1 MASERHIVDPSS
13 GEVVAVP
20 EEQFDAALSQGYK
33 PATEQQSQQ
42 FMALDAAKSEPVLG
56 RAKAYAE
63 MTARFINPADIAQG
77 VLRLAAHPAETAG
90 AVQKLIGEGVGK
102 LGFEEAS
109 RKMIAQGERDI
120 AAPLPSFAPG
130 QEVLERAGR
139 LLEPLTTTG
148 IETGLG
154 ISTPEAI
161 RAREEAFPEAGWAA
175 LGLTL
180 AGGRLAKMP
189 LSSASRLARAAEAT
203 AEAEALTGAARQ
215 VSPLR
220 IDNAQAYTEGIRLQ
234 TQALKAT
241 QRAQELTDKAVSSA
255 VKSTPGAERLLRRI
269 ESLRETAG
277 ELTAPSL
284 VSRVSPAAAI
294 SEATETGVRSLVD
307 AAPALRSAPAVVKD
321 IIAKG
326 ISSGVGSAVDAPFYA
341 LGQVANEDIL
351 GDHKLTSE
359 QILASMLQAAKETA
373 VIGGVLGA
381 APHALHGSV
390 QAVEKSVNGLRSALN
405 LDQRMPRVAALLSG
419 ASEEAALTAYQNRQR
434 VLEGENVADLIEQAM
449 PPAPE
454 APIAPVLTAKPIVR
468 EAPLPPKLVEPEP
481 LPPLIEPVAPT
492 MLERP
497 TFVPSPRVPAVVAPE
512 LTQAQINKASNRF
525 ADGLRET
532 VANVRS
538 LMKESNALIRP
549 ADVSRT
555 VDRIYFERAETAKQ
569 AYLDSIGGRATT
581 PEHLKQL
588 EAIPK
593 EVNLTAKNEIIRLR
607 DFTKKQIE
615 DTLDTLPAARPT
627 RQIAIMEN
635 IVEDLDEVLK
645 KSLSPGEWNR
655 AAALA
660 KRRAYEASRKTAT
673 TQEEQAGRRLAR
685 IVGGEFRSSL
695 ENSTQWGEAA
705 VQEAAH
711 NAALTNLSDSL
722 DNIEQ
727 RFFKSGPRTFR
738 GVTKDVDSAKA
749 LKFTNGLISI
759 ESGAPTLDNASSRE
773 SLSVLRNF
781 FDHIDAY
788 RERVNEAALRAEY
801 SNTGG
806 IDNVAREAASLRKA
820 YAEAEIEAVRQA
832 NNELAE
838 QAFAAAKRE
847 RAQLVEER
855 RSADEIRKA
864 EIDVEIERIDT
875 ENLARKTQYKL
886 EKEEYKAEVKRR
898 AEQFEQAKV
907 ERKQL
912 IERLSTADKRE
923 AAEISERIKKIDEEN
938 KALLSDYKSQ
948 LAEFENAINARRRQ
962 AEEQARLLRSGAP
975 EALSDALSYGGA
987 YAITTAAHAAGAGI
1001 PVVAGLKMLQRA
1013 GNVERAYKTLAW
1025 MERAARKTERMAHDA
1040 ADAMVTGERPA
1051 LGLPVAVR
1059 TIQEERRQFESNAK
1073 QVATMMADPDEM
1085 QKHVDDV
1092 PEGLEEVGPKTA
1104 QSMKMTRSTA
1114 VAVVA
1119 SKLPQPPPG
1128 LPPYERA
1135 NWKATDHQMREFNRT
1150 YEAATN
1156 PVSVMADMANGTVT
1170 QDQLGVMRSV
1180 YPMLY
1185 QSMQQRALKTLR
1197 EKKSLSASRRRL
1209 LSVVFGI
1216 NVDSQTDPSIVLPA
1230 QQAYAPAPTEQK
1242 SQQMPVS
1249 RAKALNVSGR
1259 SQQETAAWREAQ
1271 TGIGAWNRQNR

>member
-1 MASERHIVDPSS
+1 MTMAGERHIVDPDT
-13 GEVVAVP
+13 GKVGAVP
-20 EEQFDAALSQGYK
+20 EEQFDAALAQGYK

-63 MTARFINPADIAQG
+63 MTARFLNPVDIAQG
-77 VLRLAAHPAETAG
+77 ALRLAAHPAETAG

-189 LSSASRLARAAEAT
+189 LSSASKLARAAEAT
-203 AEAEALTGAARQ
+203 AEAETLTGAARQ

-241 QRAQELTDKAVSSA
+241 QRAQQLADKATASA

-294 SEATETGVRSLVD
+294 SEATEAGVRSLVD

-326 ISSGVGSAVDAPFYA
+326 IASGVGSAIDAPFYT

-359 QILASMLQAAKETA
+359 QILAAMMHGAKETA
-373 VIGGVLGA
+373 IIGGVLGA

-390 QAVEKSVNGLRSALN
+390 QAVEKSVNGLRSTLN

-434 VLEGENVADLIEQAM
+434 VLEGENVADLIEQTLPLTATA
-449 PPAPE
+449 PAP
-454 APIAPVLTAKPIVR
+454 V
-468 EAPLPPKLVEPEP
+468 PEHR
-481 LPPLIEPVAPT
+481 PLI
-492 MLERP
+492 L
-497 TFVPSPRVPAVVAPE
+497 SK
-512 LTQAQINKASNRF
+512 TQVNKASNRF
-525 ADGLRET
+525 ADTLREA

-538 LMKESNALIRP
+538 LMKESNAVIRP
-549 ADVSRT
+549 ADVTKT
-555 VDRIYFERAETAKQ
+555 VDKIYAERASAAKR
-569 AYLDSIGGRATT
+569 AYLDSLGGTART
-581 PEHLKQL
+581 PEEIAQL
-588 EAIPK
+588 GVIEDEISSAAFQEA
-593 EVNLTAKNEIIRLR
+593 VRLR
-607 DFTKKQIE
+607 DFTERQI
-615 DTLDTLPAARPT
+615 TNVVNQVPGVRPT
-627 RQIAIMEN
+627 AQLAVMDAI
-635 IVEDLDEVLK
+635 VQDLDNL
-645 KSLSPGEWNR
+645 LADPQLLTPGKINR
-655 AAALA
+655 ALA
-660 KRRAYEASRKTAT
+660 YNKRRAYEASRKTPQ
-673 TQEEQAGRRLAR
+673 TQQEQAGQRLSRA
-685 IVGGEFRSSL
+685 VGKEFLSSL
-695 ENSTQWGEAA
+695 TNDAKWGEAA
-705 VQEAAH
+705 AQEASH
-711 NAALTNLSDSL
+711 NAALTDLSDSL
-722 DNIEQ
+722 DMIRQ
-727 RFFKSGPRTFR
+727 RFFKRGPKTFR
-738 GVTKDVDSAKA
+738 GVTSDIDSEKA
-749 LKFTNGLISI
+749 SQFIKGLVSI
-759 ESGAPTLDNASSRE
+759 ESGAPTLDNAKSRE
-773 SLSVLRNF
+773 SLAALRKF
-781 FDHIDAY
+781 FDHIDTY
-788 RERVNEAALRAEY
+788 RERVNEAALRAEHAD
-801 SNTGG
+801 TGG
-806 IDNVAREAASLRKA
+806 IDAVAREAANLRRA
-820 YAEAEIEAVRQA
+820 YADAEIEAVKKA
-832 NNELAE
+832 NNALAKEQFAEREVEHGELT
-838 QAFAAAKRE
+838 
-847 RAQLVEER
+847 V
-855 RSADEIRKA
+855 
-864 EIDVEIERIDT
+864 
-875 ENLARKTQYKL
+875 
-886 EKEEYKAEVKRR
+886 EYKRR
-898 AEQFEQAKV
+898 MHEFD
-907 ERKQL
+907 
-912 IERLSTADKRE
+912 TA
-923 AAEISERIKKIDEEN
+923 IK
-938 KALLSDYKSQ
+938 
-948 LAEFENAINARRRQ
+948 ARRKE
-962 AEEQARLLRSGAP
+962 AEEQAALLKTGTP
-975 EALSDALSYGGA
+975 EWLSNSLSLAGGM
-987 YAITTAAHAAGAGI
+987 AAGAATHAPVLGVPVAIGI
-1001 PVVAGLKMLQRA
+1001 KALQRV

-1025 MERAARKTERMAHDA
+1025 MERAARKTERMAHEA

-1051 LGLPVAVR
+1051 LGLPPAVR
-1059 TIQEERRQFESNAK
+1059 TLQEERRQFESNAK
-1073 QVATMMADPDEM
+1073 HVATIMADPEEM

-1092 PEGLEEVGPKTA
+1092 PEGLAEVGPKTA

-1135 NWKATDHQMREFNRT
+1135 NWRATDHQMREFNRT

-1185 QSMQQRALKTLR
+1185 QSMQQRALKTLK
-1197 EKKSLSASRRRL
+1197 EKKNLSASRRRL
-1209 LSVVFGI
+1209 LSVVLGI
-1216 NVDSQTDPSIVLPA
+1216 PVDSQTDPSIVLPA

-1242 SQQMPVS
+1242 SQQIPVS

-1259 SQQETAAWREAQ
+1259 SMQETAAWREAQ
-1271 TGIGAWNRQNR
+1271 TGVGAWNRRNR